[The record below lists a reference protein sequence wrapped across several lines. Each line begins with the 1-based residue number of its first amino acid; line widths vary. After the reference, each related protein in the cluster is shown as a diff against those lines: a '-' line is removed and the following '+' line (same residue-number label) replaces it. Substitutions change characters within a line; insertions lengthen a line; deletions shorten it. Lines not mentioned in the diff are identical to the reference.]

1 MLDVAKTLGIHHERV
16 LKAGR
21 SKLGFASPSGDIVTQ
36 FATELNVLAHEIG
49 HILDFRYNLW
59 NLVVKNAVG
68 TGKRGEIT
76 KTASSKQRGK
86 IQKELRALADL
97 HMGKEKKLRRI
108 SRKRLEQKRK
118 RWHTCWRLIYTLLND
133 L

>member
-86 IQKELRALADL
+86 YRKNYVRLQTL
-97 HMGKEKKLRRI
+97 HGKEKKLRRI